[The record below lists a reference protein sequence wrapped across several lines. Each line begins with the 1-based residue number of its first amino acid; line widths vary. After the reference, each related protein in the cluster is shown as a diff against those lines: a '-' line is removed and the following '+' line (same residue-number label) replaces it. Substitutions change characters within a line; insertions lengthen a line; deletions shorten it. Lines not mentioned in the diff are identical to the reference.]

1 MFFIKRVKIR
11 SFERGFYFKNGEF
24 KRMLGQG
31 THWIKYP
38 FLTARIDVM
47 SMREPWIPHTD
58 LDVIVKS
65 GALGNDAI
73 VLDLKDYQRALVW
86 IDERFDSVLG
96 PGLYALWTKFRDVR
110 TEVVDVTRVR
120 FTHDNLE
127 VISKSRGATEIF
139 NIVLVDEGYKGV
151 YFRDGKFI
159 EILEPGKYLF
169 WKDFGK
175 VKVYHVDMRENV
187 IDISGQEIITAD
199 KVTLRMNTVVTYRV
213 TDAYKSVTA
222 SEDSKQ
228 AVYRE
233 AQLALR
239 AAVGTFSLDTLLTE
253 KDTVA
258 GDLEKTIRDR
268 ASDFGIQIIA
278 LGIRDVIL
286 PGDMKDLMNKVIEAK
301 KVADANLI
309 MRREETAAMRSQ
321 ANTARI
327 LESNPT
333 LMRLRELDV
342 LEKIAGNSKL
352 NVVLGE
358 KGLADRVVNLL

>member
-11 SFERGFYFKNGEF
+11 SFEKGFCFKNGEF
-24 KRMLGQG
+24 RKILDHGSY
-31 THWIKYP
+31 WAVKP
-38 FLTARIDVM
+38 FLREKIDVM
-47 SMREPWIPHTD
+47 SMREPWILHTD
-58 LDVIVKS
+58 LDLVVKS
-65 GALGNDAI
+65 GALKNDSV
-73 VLDLKDYQRALVW
+73 VLDLKDDQRALVW
-86 IDERFDSVLG
+86 IDGRLDSVLA
-96 PGLYALWTKFRDVR
+96 PGLHALWTKFRDIK
-110 TEVVDVTRVR
+110 TEVIDVTNVR
-120 FTHDNLE
+120 LIHDSLE
-127 VISKSRGATEIF
+127 LISKARGATEMF
-139 NIVLVDEGYKGV
+139 NVALVEEGYKGV
-151 YFRDGKFI
+151 YFLGGEFI
-159 EILEPGKYLF
+159 ETLDPGKYLF

-175 VKVYHVDMRENV
+175 VKVYHVDLREKV
-187 IDISGQEIITAD
+187 LDISRQEIITAD

-213 TDAYKSVTA
+213 TDALKSVTA
-222 SEDSKQ
+222 SEDAKQ

-239 AAVGTFSLDTLLTE
+239 AVVGTFSLDALLTD

-258 GDLEKTIRDR
+258 GDLEKVIRDR
-268 ASDFGIQIIA
+268 ASDFGIQIIS

-286 PGDMKDLMNKVIEAK
+286 PGEMKNLMNKVIEAK